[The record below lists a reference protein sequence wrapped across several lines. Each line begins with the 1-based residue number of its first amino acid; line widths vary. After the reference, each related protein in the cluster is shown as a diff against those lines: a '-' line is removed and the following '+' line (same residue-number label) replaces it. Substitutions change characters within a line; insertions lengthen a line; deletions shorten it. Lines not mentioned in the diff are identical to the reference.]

1 MDKNTDNL
9 TDIIIENI
17 PANNTDLP
25 TDKQFLTAREVSE
38 NFFHRSVSYDKVL
51 RMSRS
56 GDLPRLPIPN
66 RYLYRLDIL
75 EEWARKNLKTTTDS
89 NPANL
94 Q

>member
-17 PANNTDLP
+17 PSNTTDII
-25 TDKQFLTAREVSE
+25 TDKQILSAREVSE
-38 NFFHRSVSYDKVL
+38 IFFLGIVSYDKVL
-51 RMSRS
+51 RMTRS

>member
-1 MDKNTDNL
+1 MDKISANITDSH
-9 TDIIIENI
+9 IETTPTIN
-17 PANNTDLP
+17 
-25 TDKQFLTAREVSE
+25 TDKQILSAREVSE
-38 NFFHRSVSYDKVL
+38 IFFLGIVSYDKVL
-51 RMSRS
+51 RMTRS